1 MAHMDTIIEMRN
13 SLFYSSAATHCSALW
28 SSRMCSAVHAAYPLC
43 SQLLTR
49 TRGLTWIY
57 SWANASTDENWR
69 VMTNGMERP
78 RQHWQEGRSI
88 HPNCV
93 HFPLWHMYFWN
104 SSNRRCGS
112 KRTASGWDAIL
123 VPVKRSPVEQWGKIR
138 RHVRIKWSNNEVRRN
153 TVNVNAEH
161 RCQTWRWSVVDH
173 ATKNEWKKAFS
184 H

>member
-1 MAHMDTIIEMRN
+1 MWTWIGDAWMEVVADLDGANEREHIQEYRPPDEWRTWIPLLRCKIRYFI
-13 SLFYSSAATHCSALW
+13 LHPPLIAL
-28 SSRMCSAVHAAYPLC
+28 RYDQVGCALCSAVHATYPLC

-69 VMTNGMERP
+69 VMTKGMERP
-78 RQHWQEGRSI
+78 RQHWQEGPSI

-123 VPVKRSPVEQWGKIR
+123 VPVRCSPVEEWGKIR
-138 RHVRIKWSNNEVRRN
+138 KHVQIKW
-153 TVNVNAEH
+153 
-161 RCQTWRWSVVDH
+161 
-173 ATKNEWKKAFS
+173 
-184 H
+184 